1 MPTTGRLSS
10 ARKTNILYSM
20 QVNDLLPM
28 GERDAVKQEIIN
40 LIKSDVDLNKGPTLV
55 RLSWHSS
62 GTYSRI
68 TKTGGSG
75 KGTIR
80 FQEELAHGANAGL
93 QQAVDWLEPIYT
105 KYHGLGQ
112 DLSHADLY
120 TLAGVVAIETLKGPK
135 IPWRA
140 GRVDTLDPND
150 VTPDGRL
157 PSANKGTPEK
167 TAEGLRE
174 VFGRMGFN
182 DQEIVALSGAHALG
196 RCHLANSGFE
206 GPWTYTPNVFNNLYY
221 VLLKT
226 VNWVADDRVKQLQ
239 YTNKPDG
246 VIMMLPSDLLLRDDP
261 GFKEYVELYAASND
275 KFFADFTKAFQKLQE
290 LGTSNL
296 RSVSI

>member
-1 MPTTGRLSS
+1 MDVELTPLNSKNSGSYQNANLPDLHQQKCSEESKSS
-10 ARKTNILYSM
+10 SIMSTKATSLT
-20 QVNDLLPM
+20 LLTVLLLATIGIIVVM
-28 GERDAVKQEIIN
+28 FSGSDREKIDFLAVKQEIIN
-40 LIKSDVDLNKGPTLV
+40 LIKSDADLNKGPTLV

-68 TKTGGSG
+68 TQTGGSG

-105 KYHGLGQ
+105 KYQGLGQ

-140 GRVDTLDPND
+140 GRVDTLDPSD

-167 TAEGLRE
+167 T
-174 VFGRMGFN
+174 
-182 DQEIVALSGAHALG
+182 
-196 RCHLANSGFE
+196 
-206 GPWTYTPNVFNNLYY
+206 
-221 VLLKT
+221 
-226 VNWVADDRVKQLQ
+226 
-239 YTNKPDG
+239 
-246 VIMMLPSDLLLRDDP
+246 
-261 GFKEYVELYAASND
+261 
-275 KFFADFTKAFQKLQE
+275 
-290 LGTSNL
+290 
-296 RSVSI
+296 